1 MGIRGILAVSTLFL
15 YGGMILRKFIGDKA
29 FYRTVFRLVIP
40 MIVQSAIT
48 SLVSLVDNLMV
59 GSLGTESIAAVAVT
73 NQLFMVF
80 NLLIFGG
87 TSAAG
92 IFTAQFF
99 GNGDSEG
106 VKNSFRWKLWFC
118 IIAVIS
124 GLCVFVTFDDQLIA
138 SFMTESEGSN
148 IILASSYAKQYMYI
162 MLVGLV
168 PFAFTNVYS
177 STMKECNKTFLPM
190 VSGVIAVLTNVCL
203 NYILIFGKFGAPAL
217 GVAGA
222 AIATVISR
230 FVEFAIAAVCAHV
243 IKEGYDFAKGVFGK
257 LTVPKELT
265 ASILK
270 KGFPLI
276 CNEVFWSLGMTL
288 INQAYSTRGLN
299 AVAAFSIANTI
310 NNLFTMSFMTMGS
323 AVAILV
329 GQQLGSGDY
338 EAAVDTDRKLIATGI
353 FMSVIMG
360 VVLILSSSFIVEL
373 YKTDQATKD
382 IAKGIMWAAA
392 CFFPLMSYTHCTYFT
407 MRSGG
412 KTFITF
418 LFDSVFTC
426 LVSFPVAFV
435 LSRFTAMS
443 MVGIYIAVE
452 ATSLIKA
459 AIGTVLLVKRVW
471 VNNIIS

>member
-1 MGIRGILAVSTLFL
+1 MK
-15 YGGMILRKFIGDKA
+15 KFFGDKT
-29 FYRTVFRLVIP
+29 FYRTVFRLVFP
-40 MIVQSAIT
+40 MIIQSAIT

-59 GSLGTESIAAVAVT
+59 GGLGTESIAAVAVT

-99 GNGDSEG
+99 GHGDDEG
-106 VKNSFRWKLWFC
+106 VKNTFRWKLWFC
-118 IIAVIS
+118 TIAVVL
-124 GLCVFVTFDDQLIA
+124 GLMVFTTFDDQLIA
-138 SFMTESEGSN
+138 SFMTEGDGGDTV
-148 IILASSYAKQYMYI
+148 LAAALAKQYMYI
-162 MLVGLV
+162 MFVGII
-168 PFAFTNVYS
+168 PFAYTNAYT

-190 VSGVIAVLTNVCL
+190 ISGVIAVLANVFL
-203 NYILIFGKFGAPAL
+203 NYTLIFGKFGLPAM

-222 AIATVISR
+222 AVATVISR
-230 FVEFAIAAVCAHV
+230 YLEFIISAVGAHTS
-243 IKEGYDFAKGVFGK
+243 KDKGYDFCKGIFRK
-257 LTVPKELT
+257 LTIPKELT
-265 ASILK
+265 FGVLK

-310 NNLFTMSFMTMGS
+310 NNLFTIVFFTMGN

-329 GQQLGSGDY
+329 GQQLGAGDM
-338 EAAVDTDRKLIATGI
+338 EGAVDTDRKLIVTG
-353 FMSVIMG
+353 VISSIVMG
-360 VVLILSSSFIVEL
+360 IALAVTAPFIVEL
-373 YKTDQATKD
+373 YKTQEATKE

-426 LVSFPVAFV
+426 VVSFPVAFV
-435 LSRFTAMS
+435 LSRFTDIS
-443 MVGIYIAVE
+443 MVGMYIAVE
-452 ATSLIKA
+452 GTSIIKA
-459 AIGTVLLVKRVW
+459 AIGTVLLIKKVW

>member
-1 MGIRGILAVSTLFL
+1 MK
-15 YGGMILRKFIGDKA
+15 KFIGDKV

-40 MIVQSAIT
+40 MIIQSAIT
-48 SLVSLVDNLMV
+48 SLVSLIDNLMV
-59 GSLGTESIAAVAVT
+59 GGLGTESIAAVAVT

-87 TSAAG
+87 SSAAG

-99 GNGDSEG
+99 GNGDDEG
-106 VKNSFRWKLWFC
+106 VKNTFRWKLWFC
-118 IIAVIS
+118 TIAVAV
-124 GLCVFVTFDDQLIA
+124 GLSVFVIFDDQLIS
-138 SFMTESEGSN
+138 SFMTESEGTD
-148 IILASSYAKQYMYI
+148 ILLASSLAKQYMYI
-162 MLVGLV
+162 MLIGLI
-168 PFAFTNVYS
+168 PFSFTNVYS

-203 NYILIFGKFGAPAL
+203 NYTLIFGKFGFPEL

-222 AIATVISR
+222 AVATVISR
-230 FVEFAIAAVCAHV
+230 FVEFGIAAIGAHTA
-243 IKEGYDFAKGVFGK
+243 KEGYDFAKGVYKKLSIPGDLTFG
-257 LTVPKELT
+257 
-265 ASILK
+265 ILK

-310 NNLFTMSFMTMGS
+310 NNLFTMSFMTMGN

-329 GQQLGSGDY
+329 GQQLGSGDM
-338 EAAVDTDRKLIATGI
+338 EGAVDTDRKLIATGL

-360 VVLILSSSFIVEL
+360 GMLILTAPFIVEL
-373 YKTDQATKD
+373 YKTEEATKE

-392 CFFPLMSYTHCTYFT
+392 FFFPLMSYTHCTYFT

-412 KTFITF
+412 KTFVTF

-426 LVSFPVAFV
+426 LVSFPTAYV
-435 LSRFTAMS
+435 LSRFTDFS
-443 MVGIYIAVE
+443 MVQMYIAVE

-459 AIGTVLLVKRVW
+459 AIGTVMLVKRVW

>member
-1 MGIRGILAVSTLFL
+1 MK
-15 YGGMILRKFIGDKA
+15 KFIGDKA
-29 FYRTVFRLVIP
+29 FYRTVFRLVVP
-40 MIVQSAIT
+40 MIIQSAIT

-73 NQLFMVF
+73 NQIFMVF

-87 TSAAG
+87 SSAAG

-99 GNGDSEG
+99 GNGDDEG
-106 VKNSFRWKLWFC
+106 VKNTFRWKLWFC
-118 IIAVIS
+118 TIAVTV
-124 GLCVFVTFDDQLIA
+124 GVTVFVTFDDQLISA
-138 SFMTESEGSN
+138 FMTSSEGAD
-148 IILASSYAKQYMYI
+148 IALAAKLAKQYMYI
-162 MLVGLV
+162 MLIGLI
-168 PFAFTNVYS
+168 PFSFTNVYT

-190 VSGVIAVLTNVCL
+190 ISGVVAVLTNVVL
-203 NYILIFGKFGAPAL
+203 NYTLIFGKFGAPAL

-230 FVEFAIAAVCAHV
+230 FVEILIAAIGAHTS
-243 IKEGYDFAKGVFGK
+243 KDKGYDFTKGVFKK
-257 LTVPKELT
+257 LSIPKELT
-265 ASILK
+265 FGVLK

-288 INQAYSTRGLN
+288 INQAYSTRGLE

-310 NNLFTMSFMTMGS
+310 NNLFTMSFMTMGN

-329 GQQLGSGDY
+329 GQQLGSGDM
-338 EAAVDTDRKLIATGI
+338 EGAVDTDRKLIATGL
-353 FMSVIMG
+353 MGSVVMG
-360 VVLILSSSFIVEL
+360 IALILAAPFIVQL
-373 YKTDQATKD
+373 YKTDPSTKEIAT
-382 IAKGIMWAAA
+382 GIMTAAA
-392 CFFPLMSYTHCTYFT
+392 FFFPLMSYTHCTYFT

-426 LVSFPVAFV
+426 LVSFPTAYV
-435 LSRFTAMS
+435 LSRFTDLT
-443 MVGIYIAVE
+443 MVQMYIAVE